1 MFNPSRLT
9 LARKR
14 RGMSKTL
21 LAKAIGVDL
30 RSISAF
36 EDAEYAPASDT
47 LAALAR
53 ALRFPPDFFVGPDV
67 DVPSAETASFRSLSR
82 RTAAQRDAAL
92 GAGAIAFLLNDW
104 LETRLDLPRVNVPDL
119 SQATPDGAAAALRA
133 HWGLG
138 ELPIKNI
145 IYLFEAHGIR
155 IFSLGEMAEEIDAFS
170 LWRNDLPFIFLNTAK
185 SGERGR
191 YDAAHEL
198 GHLVLHRRFTVE
210 GRQAEDEANAFA
222 AAFLMPERGVVASFR
237 GLPTMLELLKVKR
250 HWGVSA
256 MAMAFRL
263 NKLKRISDWHY
274 KMLCVDLAA
283 RGYRRGEPDG
293 LTRERSRILER
304 VFELLRSKGVSKA
317 NVCEELQLY
326 PNELDGLVFGL
337 ATIALEGGRVGGQTP
352 SHLRR
357 LRVVK

>member
-21 LAKAIGVDL
+21 LAKAVGVDL

-36 EDAEYAPASDT
+36 EDAEYTPASHT
-47 LAALAR
+47 LEALAC
-53 ALRFPPDFFVGPDV
+53 ALRFPANFFLGSDV
-67 DVPSAETASFRSLSR
+67 DVPSPETASFRSLSR

-104 LETRLDLPRVNVPDL
+104 LEARLALPPVDVPDL
-119 SQATPDGAAAALRA
+119 TQATSEAAAAALRM

-145 IYLFEAHGIR
+145 IALFEAHGIR

-170 LWRNDLPFIFLNTAK
+170 LWRNDLPFIFLNTSK

-198 GHLVLHRRFTVE
+198 GHLVLHRRFAVE

-222 AAFLMPERGVVASFR
+222 AAFLMPERGVVSSFR
-237 GLPTMLELLKVKR
+237 GLPTMSEVVRVKR

-263 NKLKRISDWHY
+263 HKLNRISDWHY
-274 KMLCVDLAA
+274 KTLCVDLAA
-283 RGYRRGEPDG
+283 KGYRRGEPDG
-293 LTRERSRILER
+293 LPRERSRILER
-304 VFELLRSKGVSKA
+304 TFELLRSKGVSKTDI
-317 NVCEELQLY
+317 CKELQLY
-326 PNELDGLVFGL
+326 ANELDGLVFGL

-352 SHLRR
+352 SPDRR

>member
-1 MFNPSRLT
+1 MFNPTRLT

-21 LAKAIGVDL
+21 LAKTVGVDL

-36 EDAEYAPASDT
+36 EDAEYAPAPDT
-47 LAALAR
+47 LKALASS
-53 ALRFPPDFFVGPDV
+53 LRFPLAFFSGRDV
-67 DVPSAETASFRSLSR
+67 DVPSVETASFRSLSR
-82 RTAAQRDAAL
+82 RTASQRDAAL

-104 LETRLDLPRVNVPDL
+104 LETRLTLPKVNVPDL
-119 SQATPDGAAAALRA
+119 SQATPEGAAAALRS
-133 HWGLG
+133 HWSLG
-138 ELPIKNI
+138 ELPIKNVI
-145 IYLFEAHGIR
+145 HLFEAHGIR

-170 LWRNDLPFIFLNTAK
+170 LWRNDLPFVFLNTSK

-198 GHLVLHRRFTVE
+198 GHLVLHRRFAAE

-237 GLPTMLELLKVKR
+237 GQPAMPELLRVKH

-263 NKLKRISDWHY
+263 NKLNRLTDWHY
-274 KMLCVDLAA
+274 KTLCIDLAA
-283 RGYRRGEPDG
+283 KGYRRGEPDG
-293 LTRERSRILER
+293 LPRERSRILER

-317 NVCEELQLY
+317 DICEELQLY
-326 PNELDGLVFGL
+326 SNELDGLVFGL
-337 ATIALEGGRVGGQTP
+337 ATIALEGGRSGGQTP
-352 SHLRR
+352 SQMRR